1 MSDLLSLGLSGVTAY
16 RTALSAIGDNVA
28 NAETPGYARRD
39 VRLAEKANIG
49 SRSPLYREEL
59 FFSGVEAKSVGRA
72 WDSYRAAD
80 SRYAA
85 SASGRS
91 DVRQQWLGAIETNL
105 GDGPTGVGS
114 RIGVFFN
121 AGEALAATPSDR
133 LARSAMLSALDDAA
147 GSIRNTAQALSRVS
161 DGIGVAATQEIDALN
176 AELKALAEVNTAL
189 KQAAANRSAFA
200 SIEDERDRLL
210 DSIAARIDISV
221 SIGERGMATV
231 SLGGVSGVTLL
242 NPQQRA
248 EISAAT
254 ATDGRLQL
262 RMFWDGTTT
271 PLPAT
276 GGRLAGLVDVA
287 ASTADKR
294 TEVEAIAQQFLTEV
308 NNWNAQGRTA
318 TGVAGAPLLVMS
330 GGAATLAGATS
341 DPAAIAAASADGTE
355 NGNVVALA
363 ALRGPNGVENR
374 WAALVAAQAQALN
387 SAAAE
392 AAAAAVRRDNS
403 FAARD
408 EISGV
413 DLDREA
419 AELLRYQRA
428 YDASARIIQ
437 VARETMQTILDVL

>member
-1 MSDLLSLGLSGVTAY
+1 MSDLLGLGLSGVTAY
-16 RTALSAIGDNVA
+16 RTAMSAIGDNVA
-28 NAETPGYARRD
+28 NAETSGYARRD
-39 VRLAEKANIG
+39 VRLRESTNSG

-59 FFSGVEAKSVGRA
+59 FFSGVEAASIGRA
-72 WDSYRAAD
+72 WDAYRAAD

-91 DVRQQWLGAIETNL
+91 DARQQWLGAIETNL
-105 GDGPTGVGS
+105 GTGPTAVGS
-114 RIGVFFN
+114 RIGAFFN

-133 LARSAMLSALDDAA
+133 LARSAMLSTLSDAA
-147 GSIRNTAQALSRVS
+147 GSIRDTAQALSRVS
-161 DGIGVAATQEIDALN
+161 DGITAASTQEIDALN
-176 AELKALAEVNTAL
+176 AELKALSEVNTAL
-189 KQAAANRSAFA
+189 RQAAPNRSTFA
-200 SIEDERDRLL
+200 SLEDERDRLL
-210 DSIAARIDISV
+210 DSISSRLDISAT
-221 SIGERGMATV
+221 IGDKGTVTV

-242 NPQQRA
+242 NTQQRA
-248 EISAAT
+248 EISSAVAA
-254 ATDGRLQL
+254 DGRIQL

-271 PLPAT
+271 PLPASA
-276 GGRLAGLVDVA
+276 GRLAGLVDVA

-294 TEVEAIAQQFLTEV
+294 AEVEAIAQQFTTEV
-308 NNWNAQGRTA
+308 NNWNAGGRTA
-318 TGVAGAPLLVMS
+318 AAVSGGPLLSMTAGAMS
-330 GGAATLAGATS
+330 LTLATS
-341 DPAAIAAASADGTE
+341 DPAAIAAASSDGTE
-355 NGNVVALA
+355 NGNLLSLS
-363 ALRGPNGVENR
+363 ALRGPSGVEGR

-392 AAAAAVRRDNS
+392 AAAAATRRDNS

>member
-1 MSDLLSLGLSGVTAY
+1 MSDLLGLGLSAVTAY

-39 VRLAEKANIG
+39 VRLREGANIG

-59 FFSGVEAKSVGRA
+59 FFSGVEAASIGRA

-85 SASGRS
+85 SASGRA
-91 DVRQQWLGAIETNL
+91 DARQQWLGAIETNL
-105 GDGPTGVGS
+105 GDGPTAVGS
-114 RIGVFFN
+114 RIGAFFN

-133 LARSAMLSALDDAA
+133 LARSAMLSTLGDAA
-147 GSIRNTAQALSRVS
+147 GSIRETAQSLSRVS
-161 DGIGVAATQEIDALN
+161 DGIGVATTQEIDALN

-189 KQAAANRSAFA
+189 RQAAPKQTTFA
-200 SIEDERDRLL
+200 ALEDERDRLL
-210 DSIAARIDISV
+210 DSISARLDISA
-221 SIGERGMATV
+221 SIGEQGTVTV

-242 NPQQRA
+242 NAQQRA

-254 ATDGRLQL
+254 AADGRLQL

-294 TEVEAIAQQFLTEV
+294 AEVEGIAQQFLTDV

-318 TGVAGAPLLVMS
+318 AGVAGAPLLVMS
-330 GGAATLAGATS
+330 AGAATLAAATT
-341 DPAAIAAASADGTE
+341 DPAAIAAASTDGTE
-355 NGNVVALA
+355 NGNLLALS

-392 AAAAAVRRDNS
+392 AAAAATRRDNS

-408 EISGV
+408 EVAGV
-413 DLDREA
+413 DHDREA

>member
-1 MSDLLSLGLSGVTAY
+1 MSDLLGLGLSAVTAY
-16 RTALSAIGDNVA
+16 RTALTAIGDNVA

-39 VRLAEKANIG
+39 VKLREGVNIG
-49 SRSPLYREEL
+49 SRSPLYREDL
-59 FFSGVEAKSVGRA
+59 IFSGVEAASIGRA
-72 WDSYRAAD
+72 WDAYRAAD

-91 DVRQQWLGAIETNL
+91 DARQQWLGAIETNL
-105 GDGPTGVGS
+105 GDGPTAVGS
-114 RIGVFFN
+114 MIGAFFN

-133 LARSAMLSALDDAA
+133 LGRSAMLSSLSDAA
-147 GSIRNTAQALSRVS
+147 GSIRNTAQSLARVS
-161 DGIGVAATQEIDALN
+161 EGIATAAAQEIDALN

-189 KQAAANRSAFA
+189 RQAEPNRTSFA
-200 SIEDERDRLL
+200 SLQDERDRLL
-210 DSIAARIDISV
+210 DQISARIDISAA
-221 SIGERGMATV
+221 IGDKGTVTV
-231 SLGGVSGVTLL
+231 SLGGVSGVTIL
-242 NPQQRA
+242 NAQQRA
-248 EISAAT
+248 EISSAT
-254 ATDGRLQL
+254 ATDGRIQL
-262 RMFWDGTTT
+262 RMFWDGATS
-271 PLPAT
+271 PLPVS

-294 TEVEAIAQQFLTEV
+294 AEVEVIAQQFLTDV
-308 NNWNAQGRTA
+308 NDWNAQGRTA
-318 TGVAGAPLLVMS
+318 AGVAGALLLVGS
-330 GGAATLAGATS
+330 GGAATLAAATS
-341 DPAAIAAASADGTE
+341 DPAAIAAASTDGAE
-355 NGNVVALA
+355 NGNLLALS

-392 AAAAAVRRDNS
+392 AAAAATRKDNS